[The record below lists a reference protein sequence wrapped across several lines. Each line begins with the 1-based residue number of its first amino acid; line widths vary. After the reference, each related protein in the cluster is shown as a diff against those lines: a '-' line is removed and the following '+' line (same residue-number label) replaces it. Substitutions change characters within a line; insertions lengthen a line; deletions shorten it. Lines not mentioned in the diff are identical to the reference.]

1 MAYLTP
7 FFKESERKSCGCQ
20 HRLFFSQVEY
30 CDSLIF
36 HRRAALDQLL
46 KKHVGFIAA
55 LPHLESDFRSSRNF
69 SSSRLV
75 AGYNETGIVTKP
87 KLMAP
92 FQSGLIAF
100 FSPQPI
106 CSLMGSSRR
115 QEGTHRREPLS
126 RRVPALPEAL
136 CPDFAFRVRTA
147 FFADADF

>member
-1 MAYLTP
+1 LAYLTP

-69 SSSRLV
+69 SSSRFV
-75 AGYNETGIVTKP
+75 AGYSETGIVTKP

-92 FQSGLIAF
+92 FQSVAQKISHPTAAPSPIHISQFLLI
-100 FSPQPI
+100 
-106 CSLMGSSRR
+106 
-115 QEGTHRREPLS
+115 
-126 RRVPALPEAL
+126 
-136 CPDFAFRVRTA
+136 
-147 FFADADF
+147 